1 MAKNLTPEE
10 QAAEAEKKKLAEEK
24 KKLKQEQANQRKE
37 AKRRAKEIAKK
48 ENELEDEGERN
59 GFVTFLATLFIVI
72 LWLAVV
78 CVIIK
83 MDIGGFGST
92 VLRPVLEDVPVV
104 NKILPGV
111 SMTETANPES
121 YGGYTSLKDAVEQL
135 KTLELEIDR
144 LQTMGKTKDEQ
155 IQLLSAEV
163 LRLREFEEKQ
173 VDFQRIRAEFLE
185 EVVYAE
191 KGPGPEEYKKYYE
204 AMDPTTAEFIYR
216 QVLISLQES
225 QEIQDYAA
233 AYSQMKPKQAASI
246 FENMEDNLALVARIL
261 NAMDSESRGS
271 ILGVMKPEVAAKL
284 TKIMD
289 PES

>member
-10 QAAEAEKKKLAEEK
+10 QATEAEKKKLAEEK

-37 AKRRAKEIAKK
+37 AKKRAKEIAKK
-48 ENELEDEGERN
+48 ENELEDEGEKN

-72 LWLAVV
+72 LWLVV
-78 CVIIK
+78 ICVIIK

-92 VLRPVLEDVPVV
+92 VLKPVLEDVPVV

-111 SMTETANPES
+111 SMTETTDPES

-135 KTLELEIDR
+135 KVLELEIDR
-144 LQTMGKTKDEQ
+144 LQTAGKTKDEQ

-185 EVVYAE
+185 DVVYAE

-216 QVLISLQES
+216 QVIVGLEES

-233 AYSQMKPKQAASI
+233 AYSQMKPKQAAGI
-246 FENMEDNLALVARIL
+246 FENMEDNLTLVARIL
-261 NAMDSESRGS
+261 NAMDSESRGA
-271 ILGVMKPEVAAKL
+271 ILGVMKADIAAKL

>member
-24 KKLKQEQANQRKE
+24 KKLKQEQADQRKE

-233 AYSQMKPKQAASI
+233 AYSRMKPKQAAGI

>member
-233 AYSQMKPKQAASI
+233 AYSQMKPKQAAGI

>member
-1 MAKNLTPEE
+1 M
-10 QAAEAEKKKLAEEK
+10 
-24 KKLKQEQANQRKE
+24 
-37 AKRRAKEIAKK
+37 
-48 ENELEDEGERN
+48 EDEGERN

-111 SMTETANPES
+111 SMTETTNPES

-135 KTLELEIDR
+135 KVLELEIDR

-233 AYSQMKPKQAASI
+233 AYSQMKPKQAAGI

-261 NAMDSESRGS
+261 NAMDSDSRGA
-271 ILGVMKPEVAAKL
+271 ILGVMKPDVAAKL

>member
-225 QEIQDYAA
+225 QELQDYAA